1 MDLTMQAGDL
11 AAAKTMA
18 ASDQLAT
25 NFGVAA
31 MQGYTGMQ
39 TMYLAEQFS
48 QYQQDRSSG
57 AFTQTAMFPLPA
69 MDVPEGFC
77 SQDVYD
83 AVDAYSA

>member
-31 MQGYTGMQ
+31 M
-39 TMYLAEQFS
+39 
-48 QYQQDRSSG
+48 
-57 AFTQTAMFPLPA
+57 
-69 MDVPEGFC
+69 
-77 SQDVYD
+77 
-83 AVDAYSA
+83 